1 MTHNAATSAARMSE
15 AARSKRKRARQRGG
29 EMIVPVPITYDDTDA
44 LIDAGLLG
52 AWDERNREAIANAIR
67 KLLAVTRGA
76 LPESD
81 LLDPAESHRR
91 FRRKANDR
99 PAKTNSASHS

>member
-1 MTHNAATSAARMSE
+1 MNSAERNRPLMSE
-15 AARSKRKRARQRGG
+15 AARSRKKRERKRYGVL
-29 EMIVPVPITYDDTDA
+29 IVSVPISYDDTDA

-52 AWDERNREAIANAIR
+52 AWDERNREAIAGAIR

-81 LLDPAESHRR
+81 LLDTSESE
-91 FRRKANDR
+91 
-99 PAKTNSASHS
+99 PSPSE